1 MQTLVAFFLTIGAVA
16 ACSVAVLA
24 ALGYV
29 SFSVHRNISYSV
41 LPTPAHPELLF
52 ANCTALHRLPD
63 MGGVS
68 SRSE

>member
-29 SFSVHRNISYSV
+29 RFQRNVNVDYAV
-41 LPTPAHPELLF
+41 PPTPKHPELLF
-52 ANCTALHRLPD
+52 VSCASVKSVPSMGANP
-63 MGGVS
+63 
-68 SRSE
+68 RSE